1 MIRRLEAIL
10 LRVLRVPPDPAPPTG
25 APGSLRVF
33 RAGRNFWFLRLI
45 EWAGKQMLAVLGIL
59 ISVAFIQ
66 EASWQLAAA
75 EAIGAAGETVV
86 EEAPVLP
93 ERRGLARLTGPF
105 APKFFRNIAAGV
117 PPRLLFWMRIAE
129 GFAIAGFLLQ
139 LPVTLLLNRLDYEY
153 RWYLVT
159 DRSLRLR
166 EGLVT
171 VHETT
176 MSFANLQQVELRQ
189 GPLERL
195 LGLADLRV
203 CSAGGGGDSS
213 GKKDEAGHQS
223 LFRAVDN
230 APEIRDFI
238 LERLRRYRAAG
249 LGDKDDPD
257 VIPAKVQVFPPLPSD
272 TLAAARELRA
282 AARDLRRD
290 LCG

>member
-33 RAGRNFWFLRLI
+33 RAGRNFWFLRLV
-45 EWAGKQMLAVLGIL
+45 EWTGKQLLAVLGIL

-66 EASWQLAAA
+66 EAAWQLAAA
-75 EAIGAAGETVV
+75 EAIEAAGESVV

-93 ERRGLARLTGPF
+93 ERRGITRLTGQF
-105 APKFFRNIAAGV
+105 APRFFRNIAAAV
-117 PPRLLFWMRIAE
+117 PPRLLFWLRIGE
-129 GFAIAGFLLQ
+129 GFAIVGFLLQ

-203 CSAGGGGDSS
+203 CSAGGGGEST
-213 GKKDEAGHQS
+213 GTKDEAGHQS

-257 VIPAKVQVFPPLPSD
+257 VTPATASSFPVSSD
-272 TLAAARELRA
+272 TLAAARELSA

>member
-10 LRVLRVPPDPAPPTG
+10 LRVLRVPPDPAPPAG
-25 APGSLRVF
+25 APGSLRIF
-33 RAGRNFWFLRLI
+33 RAGRNFWFLRLV
-45 EWAGKQMLAVLGIL
+45 EWTGKQLIAVLGIL
-59 ISVAFIQ
+59 VSVALIQ
-66 EASWQLAAA
+66 EAAWQHAAA
-75 EAIGAAGETVV
+75 EVVETAGEMIS
-86 EEAPVLP
+86 EEAPILP
-93 ERRGLARLTGPF
+93 ERRGVTSLTGRF
-105 APKFFRNIAAGV
+105 APAFFINIAASI
-117 PPRLLFWMRIAE
+117 PPRLLFWMRVVE

-166 EGLVT
+166 EGLVS
-171 VHETT
+171 VHEST

-195 LGLADLRV
+195 LGLADVRV

-213 GKKDEAGHQS
+213 GKNDEAGHQS

-257 VIPAKVQVFPPLPSD
+257 IPPVGGPSSAVESA
-272 TLAAARELRA
+272 TLAAARELSA
-282 AARDLRRD
+282 AARDLRREF
-290 LCG
+290 CG